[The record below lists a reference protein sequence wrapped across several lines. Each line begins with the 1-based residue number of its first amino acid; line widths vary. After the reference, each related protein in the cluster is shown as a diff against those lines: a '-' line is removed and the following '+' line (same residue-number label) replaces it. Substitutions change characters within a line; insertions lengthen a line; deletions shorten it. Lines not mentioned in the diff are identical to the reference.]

1 VLRHIVMFR
10 FATDTPPDKIEHLAE
25 GLRSLPDQVPQ
36 VRGFTFGRDLGL
48 REGNWDY
55 AVVADFDDVDGW
67 KAYAA
72 DPVHQQVIAE
82 RITPIITERTSV
94 QFEW

>member
-1 VLRHIVMFR
+1 MFR
-10 FATDTPPDKIEHLAE
+10 FAADATPEQVEHMAE
-25 GLRSLPDQVPQ
+25 GLRSLPAQVPQ
-36 VRGFTFGRDLGL
+36 VRAFTNGRDLGL
-48 REGNWDY
+48 RDGNWDY

-72 DPVHQQVIAE
+72 DAVHQQVIAE

>member
-1 VLRHIVMFR
+1 VLRHIAMFR
-10 FATDTPPDKIEHLAE
+10 FAADTSPEQVEHMAE
-25 GLRSLPDQVPQ
+25 GLRALPDEVAE
-36 VRGFTFGRDLGL
+36 VRAFTIGRDLGF

-67 KAYAA
+67 KVYAA
-72 DPVHQQVIAE
+72 DAFHQQVIAE
-82 RITPIITERTSV
+82 RILPIITERTSV

>member
-1 VLRHIVMFR
+1 MLRHIAMFR
-10 FATDTPPDKIEHLAE
+10 FAPDTTPEQIEHMAD
-25 GLRSLPDQVPQ
+25 GLRSLPGQVPE
-36 VRGFTFGRDLGL
+36 VRSFTIGRDLGL

-55 AVVADFDDVDGW
+55 AVVADFADIEAW
-67 KAYAA
+67 KVYAA
-72 DPVHQQVIAE
+72 DAVHQQVIAE

>member
-1 VLRHIVMFR
+1 M
-10 FATDTPPDKIEHLAE
+10 
-25 GLRSLPDQVPQ
+25 
-36 VRGFTFGRDLGL
+36 
-48 REGNWDY
+48 
-55 AVVADFDDVDGW
+55 VADFDDVDGW

-72 DPVHQQVIAE
+72 DPTHQQVIAE

>member
-1 VLRHIVMFR
+1 MLRHIAMFR
-10 FATDTPPDKIEHLAE
+10 FAPETTPDQIELMVE
-25 GLRSLPDQVPQ
+25 GLRSLPGHIPE
-36 VRGFTFGRDLGL
+36 VRAFTIGRDLGL

-67 KAYAA
+67 RVYAA
-72 DPVHQQVIAE
+72 DAVHQQVIAE
-82 RITPIITERTSV
+82 QITPIITERTSV

>member
-1 VLRHIVMFR
+1 MFR
-10 FATDTPPDKIEHLAE
+10 FAADTTPEQVEHMAE
-25 GLRSLPDQVPQ
+25 GLRLLPGQVAE
-36 VRGFTFGRDLGL
+36 VRAFTIGRDLGL
-48 REGNWDY
+48 RETNWDY

-67 KAYAA
+67 KVYAA
-72 DPVHQQVIAE
+72 DALHLQVIAE